1 MAEAQR
7 TFGPLERRLLDA
19 YQRDFPLTARPFAEI
34 ARREGVSE
42 QAVLDAFDRL
52 QAAGAVSRVGAV
64 VRPHAAGWST
74 LAALAVPADRL
85 EDVAEQVSRHPQVN
99 HNYEREH
106 AYNLW
111 FVVTG
116 RDAQEVA
123 GVLAAIERD
132 TGLAPLDLPLEE
144 PFHIDLGFKLQWS

>member
-1 MAEAQR
+1 MAEAEQAF
-7 TFGPLERRLLDA
+7 TALERLLLDA
-19 YQRDFPLTARPFAEI
+19 YQRGFPLTPRPFAEI
-34 ARREGVSE
+34 AEREGVCE
-42 QAVLDAFDRL
+42 RDVLDAFERL

-85 EDVAEQVSRHPQVN
+85 EAVAEQVSAHPQVN

-106 AYNLW
+106 TYNLW

-116 RDAQEVA
+116 RDAHEVA
-123 GVLAAIERD
+123 GVLAAIARD
-132 TGLAPLDLPLEE
+132 TGLEPLDLPLEE
-144 PFHIDLGFKLQWS
+144 PFHIDLGFQLQWR